1 MPHADPR
8 LLQCAEMFGGLAL
21 EDLGTVV
28 AAGVLRR
35 LVGGERIFAQ
45 GDPGVTCHSLLEG
58 RVKIVQAL
66 PDGSQS
72 VLRFIGPGEMY
83 GTVAALM
90 GQPFPADA
98 VAVTDSLEIRWSVPA
113 FRELM
118 RRYPEIG
125 LRSTASAGTRLF
137 DLQSRVSELTSERVE
152 KRIAKALLRLAR
164 QAGRPVDGGVEI
176 DFPITRQDLA
186 EMTGS
191 TLHTVS
197 RTLAAWDQSGL
208 TGSTRRRIVVR
219 DLPGL
224 ERLAES

>member
-1 MPHADPR
+1 
-8 LLQCAEMFGGLAL
+8 MFAGLPLDKL
-21 EDLGTVV
+21 EEVM
-28 AAGVLRR
+28 AAGAVRPLTA
-35 LVGGERIFAQ
+35 GERIFAQ
-45 GDPGVTCHSLLEG
+45 GDAGITCHSLLEG
-58 RVKIVQAL
+58 RVKIVQTL
-66 PDGSQS
+66 LDGSQS

-98 VAVTDSLEIRWSVPA
+98 LAVTDGLEVRWTVPV

-118 RRYPEIG
+118 RRHPEIG
-125 LRSTASAGTRLF
+125 LRSTASAGSRLF

-152 KRIAKALLRLAR
+152 QRIARALLRLAR
-164 QAGRPVDGGVEI
+164 QAGRPVDGGIEI

-197 RTLAAWDQSGL
+197 RTLAAWDSAGL
-208 TGSTRRRIVVR
+208 TGSARRRIVVR
-219 DLPGL
+219 DLDGL
-224 ERLAES
+224 EALSEG

>member
-1 MPHADPR
+1 MPDPDPR
-8 LLQCAEMFGGLAL
+8 LLQRAEMFAGLPLDELA
-21 EDLGTVV
+21 EVM
-28 AAGVLRR
+28 AAGALRR
-35 LVGGERIFAQ
+35 LASGERIFAQ
-45 GDPGVTCHSLLEG
+45 GDPGATCHSLLEG
-58 RVKIVQAL
+58 RVKIVQTLA
-66 PDGSQS
+66 DGSQS

-98 VAVTDSLEIRWSVPA
+98 LAVTDSLEIRWSVPA

-118 RRYPEIG
+118 RRHPEIG

-137 DLQSRVSELTSERVE
+137 DLHSRVGELTSERVE
-152 KRIAKALLRLAR
+152 QRIARALLRLAR
-164 QAGRPVDGGVEI
+164 RAGRPVDGGLEI

-197 RTLAAWDQSGL
+197 RTLAAWDASGL
-208 TGSTRRRIVVR
+208 TGSARRRIVVR
-219 DLPGL
+219 DIDGL
-224 ERLAES
+224 EALAEG